1 MRGGR
6 KVANTNGGFQ
16 LNKLDVSELDYDNIG
31 VWPVLFKALLGGGL
45 FIVIVVLGYFL
56 HVKDLYLTLDSVTG
70 KEVALRKTYQEKA
83 FQAANLDAYRLQMV
97 EVEESFGTLLSQLP
111 GDTEVPGL
119 LEDITEIGYG
129 SSLDIKTISLQQE
142 QSEEFYVAL
151 PIKIIA
157 EGEYHDVGTFV
168 SGVAGLPRIVTLHD
182 YSMKASKEGSRLI
195 FEVNAKTYRYK
206 GQEE

>member
-1 MRGGR
+1 M
-6 KVANTNGGFQ
+6 ANAKGEFQ

-31 VWPVLFKALLGGGL
+31 VWPILFKAILGGSL
-45 FIVIVVLGYFL
+45 FVVIVILGYFL
-56 HVKDLYLTLDSVTG
+56 HVKDLYLSLESVTA
-70 KEVALRKTYQEKA
+70 KEVTLRATYQEKA
-83 FQAANLDAYRLQMV
+83 FQAANLDSYRQQMV
-97 EVEESFGTLLSQLP
+97 EVEESFGTLLAQLP

-129 SSLDIKTISLQQE
+129 SSLDIKTISLEQE

-151 PIKIIA
+151 PIKVIA
-157 EGEYHDVGTFV
+157 EGEYHDVGTFI

-182 YSMKASKEGSRLI
+182 YSMKASEEGSRLI
-195 FEVNAKTYRYK
+195 FEVSAKTYRYK

>member
-1 MRGGR
+1 M
-6 KVANTNGGFQ
+6 ANAKGEFQ

-31 VWPVLFKALLGGGL
+31 VWPVLFKAILGGSL
-45 FIVIVVLGYFL
+45 FVVIVILGYFL
-56 HVKDLYLTLDSVTG
+56 HVKDLYLSLESVTA
-70 KEVALRKTYQEKA
+70 KEVTLRATYQEKA
-83 FQAANLDAYRLQMV
+83 FQAANLDSYRQQMV
-97 EVEESFGTLLSQLP
+97 EVEESFGTLLAQLP

-129 SSLDIKTISLQQE
+129 SSLDIKTISLEQE

-151 PIKIIA
+151 PIKVIA
-157 EGEYHDVGTFV
+157 EGEYHDVGTFI

-182 YSMKASKEGSRLI
+182 YSMKASEEGSRLI
-195 FEVNAKTYRYK
+195 FEVSAKTYRYK

>member
-1 MRGGR
+1 
-6 KVANTNGGFQ
+6 VANAKGEFQ

-31 VWPVLFKALLGGGL
+31 VWPILFKAILGGSL
-45 FIVIVVLGYFL
+45 FVVIVILGYFL
-56 HVKDLYLTLDSVTG
+56 HVKDLYLSLESVTA
-70 KEVALRKTYQEKA
+70 KEVTLRATYQEKA
-83 FQAANLDAYRLQMV
+83 FQAANLDSYRQQMV
-97 EVEESFGTLLSQLP
+97 EVEESFGTLLAQLP

-129 SSLDIKTISLQQE
+129 SSLDIKTISLEQE

-151 PIKIIA
+151 PIKVIA
-157 EGEYHDVGTFV
+157 EGEYHDVGTFI

-182 YSMKASKEGSRLI
+182 YSMKASEEGSRLI
-195 FEVNAKTYRYK
+195 FEVSAKTYRYK

>member
-1 MRGGR
+1 M
-6 KVANTNGGFQ
+6 ANAKGEFQ

-31 VWPVLFKALLGGGL
+31 VWPILFKAILGGSL
-45 FIVIVVLGYFL
+45 FVVIVILGYFL
-56 HVKDLYLTLDSVTG
+56 HVKDLYLSLESVTA
-70 KEVALRKTYQEKA
+70 KEVTLRATYQEKA
-83 FQAANLDAYRLQMV
+83 FQAANLDSYRQQMV
-97 EVEESFGTLLSQLP
+97 EVEESFGTLLAQLP

-129 SSLDIKTISLQQE
+129 SSLDIKTISLEQE

-151 PIKIIA
+151 PIKVIA

-182 YSMKASKEGSRLI
+182 YSMKASEEGSRLI
-195 FEVNAKTYRYK
+195 FEVSAKTYRYK
-206 GQEE
+206 GQED

>member
-1 MRGGR
+1 
-6 KVANTNGGFQ
+6 VANAKGEFQ

-31 VWPVLFKALLGGGL
+31 VWPILFKAILGGSL
-45 FIVIVVLGYFL
+45 FVVIVILGYFL
-56 HVKDLYLTLDSVTG
+56 HVKDFYLSLESVTA
-70 KEVALRKTYQEKA
+70 KEVTLRATYQEKA
-83 FQAANLDAYRLQMV
+83 FQAANLDSYRQQMV
-97 EVEESFGTLLSQLP
+97 EVEESFGTLLAQLP

-129 SSLDIKTISLQQE
+129 SSLDIKTISLEQE

-151 PIKIIA
+151 PIKVIA
-157 EGEYHDVGTFV
+157 EGEYHDVGTFI

-182 YSMKASKEGSRLI
+182 YSMKASEEGSRLI
-195 FEVNAKTYRYK
+195 FEVSAKTYRYK

>member
-1 MRGGR
+1 MASTSGEM
-6 KVANTNGGFQ
+6 KI
-16 LNKLDVSELDYDNIG
+16 NKLDVSELEYENIG
-31 VWPVLFKALLGGGL
+31 VWPVLFKFLLCGALFL
-45 FIVIVVLGYFL
+45 VIVVLGYFL
-56 HVKDLYLTLDSVTG
+56 HVKGLYQTLDSASA
-70 KEVALRKTYQEKA
+70 KEVTLRKTYQEKA

-97 EVEESFGTLLSQLP
+97 EVEGSFGTLLAQLP

-129 SSLDIKTISLQQE
+129 SSLDIKTISLQEE

-157 EGEYHDVGTFV
+157 EGEYHDVGTFI

-182 YSMKASKEGSRLI
+182 YSMKANEEGSRLI